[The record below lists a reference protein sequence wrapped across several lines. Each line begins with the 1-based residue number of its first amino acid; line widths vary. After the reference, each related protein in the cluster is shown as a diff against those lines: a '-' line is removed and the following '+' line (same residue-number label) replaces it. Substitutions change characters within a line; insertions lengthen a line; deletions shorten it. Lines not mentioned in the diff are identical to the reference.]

1 MVYCGKP
8 SRGCQMCR
16 TRRIKC
22 DETKPTCNQCSKSR
36 RQCPGYMDDF
46 DLMFRNETKATERR
60 AQKANKK
67 ALAQKAEKQES
78 SPSDTSSTALFS
90 PTSIK
95 SSGSSVVASPAFS
108 IEEQASCHFIS
119 HFILMP
125 KDGRTV
131 GHMDFL
137 LPLLKQEGPD
147 SHIQHA
153 FNACALTFLNN
164 RRGLGARVG
173 DRALAEYTMA
183 LAKTN
188 AALQDRES
196 QQSDASLAAVLLLGM
211 FESISAK
218 QISSFNWGSHVDGAV
233 QLVKARGRKQTK
245 TKVGWQLFI
254 AVRTLMSVYCLT
266 AARAPTMGAEW
277 WLENTVFSKTAVII
291 QRLMIK
297 TSELRAQIAQVI
309 DTLTKTPDN
318 VELMLEIIR
327 KAKAIDQEVVAW
339 QQKEGASEDWRART
353 VAWEDS
359 VLNGDYARAE
369 VFPGRVDVYNDIWIG
384 SVANSA
390 RTVRLIL
397 HSAIVRCAAWV
408 CAPVDYR
415 TTPEY
420 ATAAGVCRDAI
431 TDIIASVPYFL
442 GWHLD
447 RKDVREKTNFG
458 TFACGEEDRAK
469 GLAGY
474 LVTWPLTCV
483 ISQDYAT
490 DAQRAWV
497 LGRLRK
503 IGIDLGVRYAL
514 AMSQLQMRVPSMLIR
529 RDALMKTHPAVSGY
543 GFEKVVAARLAP
555 PSAGHHLNP
564 QQQWE
569 AMQKRKSDQGKAELL
584 GKLTM
589 NANDDGVQR
598 AAQKWLKI

>member
-22 DETKPTCNQCSKSR
+22 DETKPTCNQCAKSR

-60 AQKANKK
+60 AQRANKK
-67 ALAQKAEKQES
+67 ALAQKAEKQDSPLNDAS
-78 SPSDTSSTALFS
+78 STSSSSTASSSS
-90 PTSIK
+90 PVSVKTPSSWVATSP
-95 SSGSSVVASPAFS
+95 GFS
-108 IEEQASCHFIS
+108 IEEQARCHFIS

-131 GHMDFL
+131 GHMDFV

-153 FNACALTFLNN
+153 FNACALT
-164 RRGLGARVG
+164 
-173 DRALAEYTMA
+173 
-183 LAKTN
+183 TN
-188 AALQDRES
+188 AALQNKES

-211 FESISAK
+211 FENISAK
-218 QISSFNWGSHVDGAV
+218 QISSFNWGSHIDGAV

-245 TKVGWQLFI
+245 TRVGKQLFI

-266 AARAPTMGAEW
+266 ASEAPAMGAEW
-277 WLENTVFSKTAVII
+277 WLEDTVFSKTAVVI

-297 TSELRAQIAQVI
+297 TSELRAQITQII
-309 DTLTKTPDN
+309 DTLTKTPEN
-318 VELMLEIIR
+318 IELMHDIIR
-327 KAKAIDQEVVAW
+327 KAKAIDQEVFAW
-339 QQKEGASEDWRART
+339 QEKQTKSEEWNYRT
-353 VAWEDS
+353 VVPWEDS
-359 VLNGDYARAE
+359 VVNGDYARSE

-397 HSAIVRCAAWV
+397 HSAIVRCTAWV
-408 CAPVDYR
+408 CSPADYR

-420 ATAAGVCRDAI
+420 ANAARVCGNAI

-442 GWHLD
+442 GWHLK
-447 RKDVREKTNFG
+447 RKDISDNTNFG
-458 TFACGEEDRAK
+458 TFACGEEDSAK

-497 LGRLRK
+497 LGRLRM
-503 IGIDLGVRYAL
+503 IGSDLGVRYAL
-514 AMSQLQMRVPSMLIR
+514 AMSQLQMRVPSMMIQ
-529 RDALMKTHPAVSGY
+529 RDTYTISHRAMVGH
-543 GFEKVVAARLAP
+543 GFEKLVAARLAP
-555 PSAGHHLNP
+555 RSAGYALNP

-569 AMQKRKSDQGKAELL
+569 AMQKMKADEGKAKLME
-584 GKLTM
+584 KLTK
-589 NANDDGVQR
+589 NATDDGAQR
-598 AAQKWLKI
+598 AAQRWLRL